1 MIITVTQATAA
12 RSQIISKKWNVLVH
26 TLISS
31 GEDREETSLVGILIG
46 RSDAKAEAPILW
58 PLDAK
63 G

>member
-1 MIITVTQATAA
+1 M
-12 RSQIISKKWNVLVH
+12 H